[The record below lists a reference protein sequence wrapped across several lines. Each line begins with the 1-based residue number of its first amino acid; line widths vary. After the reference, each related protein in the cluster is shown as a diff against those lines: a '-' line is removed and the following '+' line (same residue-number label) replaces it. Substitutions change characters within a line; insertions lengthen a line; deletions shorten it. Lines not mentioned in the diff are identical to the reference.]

1 MKTVNLLIRLT
12 AATTFLFALSTQK
25 VLADHHDGD
34 HASDKGN
41 NVSKAFPKKD
51 GQKDLTTAD
60 KPIRRLDS
68 KQRGKKGSGT
78 DSTAAS
84 SGNVDPKT
92 IGKGTGNPES
102 TKSGSGTGWSGS
114 GD

>member
-1 MKTVNLLIRLT
+1 MKTVNFLLGLPVAI
-12 AATTFLFALSTQK
+12 AFLFALSAQT

-41 NVSKAFPKKD
+41 NVGKAFPEKD
-51 GQKDLTTAD
+51 SQKDLTNAD
-60 KPIRRLDS
+60 KPIRKLDS
-68 KQRGKKGSGT
+68 KQPGKKGSGT
-78 DSTAAS
+78 NSNATS
-84 SGNVDPKT
+84 SGNADPKT
-92 IGKGTGNPES
+92 IGKGTGSPVS